1 MVICYYNRSY
11 FVTLVLLLDHLK
23 PLVSGDGAVIPAT
36 YKQIMPGIVYSLQ
49 VGLSTQTPSGRV
61 RISMRRGFC
70 TDAAGNLF
78 QRTAN
83 SSVLVHFGM
92 YVHSF

>member
-1 MVICYYNRSY
+1 
-11 FVTLVLLLDHLK
+11 
-23 PLVSGDGAVIPAT
+23 
-36 YKQIMPGIVYSLQ
+36 MPGIVYSLQ

-70 TDAAGNLF
+70 TDAARNLF
-78 QRTAN
+78 QIIAN
-83 SSVLVHFGM
+83 SGVLVHFGM